1 MPPTIFWNT
10 TAIGRPAAKSTDAVK
25 VAQAMSGL
33 KFRGFAGEVEMR
45 KTDHQLQQ
53 PVYITQWTKAG
64 AKPDDYSVEN
74 TGYNFK
80 TIKTYEAYVAST
92 PTSCQMKR
100 P

>member
-1 MPPTIFWNT
+1 M
-10 TAIGRPAAKSTDAVK
+10 ASAKSTDPVK

-33 KFRGFAGEVEMR
+33 KFTGFNGEVEMR

-53 PVYITQWTKAG
+53 GLYISEWAKAN
-64 AKPDDYSVEN
+64 AKNPYSVEN
-74 TGYNFK
+74 TGFNFQEVK
-80 TIKTYEAYVAST
+80 AIPAYVAST